1 VIPTNTLAITILTA
15 VGAMFASTG
24 FWQYV
29 SWKKG
34 KKDADK
40 NLLLGLAHDRLIN
53 LTSKYI
59 HRGYITH
66 EEYDDLKLYLY
77 EPYKARG
84 GNGTVDK
91 FMQQVDKL
99 EVRAV
104 SDMSAMQAF
113 KEDFYGLKDN
123 RGGDKHG

>member
-1 VIPTNTLAITILTA
+1 MTTTILITILTA
-15 VGAMFASTG
+15 AGAIFASTG
-24 FWQYV
+24 FWTYIT
-29 SWKKG
+29 WKKE
-34 KKDADK
+34 KRDSDK
-40 NLLLGLAHDRLIN
+40 RLLLGLAHDRLIN

-66 EEYDDLKLYLY
+66 EEYDDLKVYLY
-77 EPYKARG
+77 EPYKYRG

-104 SDMSAMQAF
+104 SDINQMTAF
-113 KEDFYGLKDN
+113 KEDFYGLSNKK
-123 RGGDKHG
+123 GGDIGG

>member
-1 VIPTNTLAITILTA
+1 LNTVLLTILSA

-24 FWQYV
+24 FWSYIT
-29 SWKKG
+29 WKREKR
-34 KKDADK
+34 DADK
-40 NLLLGLAHDRLIN
+40 KLLLGLAHDRLIN

-59 HRGYITH
+59 HRGFITH
-66 EEYDDLKLYLY
+66 EEYDDLENYLY
-77 EPYKARG
+77 KPYKERG

-104 SDMSAMQAF
+104 SNMSDMQAF
-113 KEDFYGLKDN
+113 KEDFYGLKDT
-123 RGGDKHG
+123 RGGDRHG